1 MIGRGFGVF
10 LIVHPSL
17 SSQLLLEL
25 PMIFHLY
32 FLLFLCDHHR
42 ELFIFSLINKIAYF
56 PSFFFLSFAF
66 LYVIWQSIELLGSLC
81 FLYKIC
87 IFFCM
92 KKYE

>member
-56 PSFFFLSFAF
+56 PSFFFFEF
-66 LYVIWQSIELLGSLC
+66 C
-81 FLYKIC
+81 FFVCDMAINR
-87 IFFCM
+87 ITGFPVFSV
-92 KKYE
+92 